1 MRLKTASKYIFS
13 EMSYPIL
20 IFYGIITFLF
30 IFFSVSFSS
39 GHSSGNGIEMMSAIF
54 LFIVGLNAFK
64 KNYLFLMSNGVSR
77 NTQFKGFLLTI
88 IPVTAGMT
96 ILDMILGTIFSR
108 VMDYTSMFDQV
119 YERTA
124 QSPGSVITSF
134 LWSMSLL
141 LFAISLGYLITTSF
155 YRMHKMVKLVV
166 AIGVPVFLTIVLPYI
181 TFRFTSIKTVNWVYN
196 AIRTLFGVAGELRPM
211 NAVATFIVLTIIF
224 STCSYLL
231 IRRAPV
237 KEN

>member
-1 MRLKTASKYIFS
+1 
-13 EMSYPIL
+13 
-20 IFYGIITFLF
+20 
-30 IFFSVSFSS
+30 
-39 GHSSGNGIEMMSAIF
+39 
-54 LFIVGLNAFK
+54 
-64 KNYLFLMSNGVSR
+64 
-77 NTQFKGFLLTI
+77 
-88 IPVTAGMT
+88 
-96 ILDMILGTIFSR
+96 
-108 VMDYTSMFDQV
+108 
-119 YERTA
+119 
-124 QSPGSVITSF
+124 
-134 LWSMSLL
+134 
-141 LFAISLGYLITTSF
+141 
-155 YRMHKMVKLVV
+155 MVKLVV